1 MHIKRWTMVLIAVL
15 LTLLLGGCRF
25 AVVESDSIQVGFG
38 IAAHAES
45 DVIGLDSWDSA
56 TDTRVAQ
63 LQRRLK
69 ELDYLDD
76 EADGTLARIR

>member
-1 MHIKRWTMVLIAVL
+1 MNSWRGVVMHIKRWMMVLIAAL

-38 IAAHAES
+38 VAAHAES
-45 DVIGLDSWDSA
+45 EMIGLDSRDSA

-63 LQRRLK
+63 RQSRLK
-69 ELDYLDD
+69 EL
-76 EADGTLARIR
+76 G